1 MDAILGYRPQ
11 SRFAIIEMDKSVL
24 ESARSAIVRSYQEFD
39 LLDTIL
45 DAAALAGMRALTEPF
60 DLRHITRQLVRSL
73 VAEGF
78 NAFWDKSDLHGPYAI
93 KVSWRA
99 ALNHVS
105 QARRRARK
113 LRIST
118 THADMHE
125 KGVLSPTNCT
135 EPRAVSP
142 SPSCCAPSVV
152 WDNTEPL
159 LGLEMLA
166 NPEKARVAHEA
177 SEIMSPR

>member
-24 ESARSAIVRSYQEFD
+24 ESARSATVRSYQEFG

-78 NAFWDKSDLHGPYAI
+78 NAFWDESDLHGPFAI

-99 ALNHVS
+99 ALNHAS

-113 LRIST
+113 LQIST
-118 THADMHE
+118 THADVHE
-125 KGVLSPTNCT
+125 KGVLSPTNCM

-142 SPSCCAPSVV
+142 SPSCRAPSVV
-152 WDNTEPL
+152 WNDNEP
-159 LGLEMLA
+159 
-166 NPEKARVAHEA
+166 
-177 SEIMSPR
+177 I